1 MKEYV
6 IATNNAHKVAEIE
19 KELAGKV
26 KLVTLKELGFR
37 GDIAETSQTL
47 QGNAEQKA
55 DFVYEKYHKNCF
67 ADDTG
72 LEVEALGGR
81 PGVYSARYAG
91 EHCSFDDNIDKLL
104 EELGSTTHRRAKF
117 RTVICLIEEGKKY
130 FFEGECKGT
139 IALERYGNGGFG
151 YDPVFFP
158 DRSGE
163 SFAEMSMEAKN
174 SISHRGKAIAK
185 LATHILKGC

>member
-81 PGVYSARYAG
+81 PGSVF
-91 EHCSFDDNIDKLL
+91 CSLC
-104 EELGSTTHRRAKF
+104 RRA
-117 RTVICLIEEGKKY
+117 L
-130 FFEGECKGT
+130 
-139 IALERYGNGGFG
+139 L
-151 YDPVFFP
+151 
-158 DRSGE
+158 
-163 SFAEMSMEAKN
+163 
-174 SISHRGKAIAK
+174 
-185 LATHILKGC
+185 L